1 MLLILLFTI
10 LAIIVVGL
18 LLFIHHKNKPIP
30 VSLTK
35 TESEFF
41 IDTFIVNDELDLL
54 ELRLNEHDDF
64 TKYFIGVESN
74 RTHKGKEKPWHVK
87 TNMKRFEK
95 WKDKFILLSLDDS
108 NINLDGTMRERRAR
122 DFAMDKAKQLINDYD
137 LKDHVVSFV
146 CDADEI
152 YNKSDIV
159 KACSDINPGEFK
171 RPQWQFFYYNLNC
184 HNPKHTW
191 PDRQQRTFLCLG
203 RDLKQ
208 ISHFDKHGVVPKLKS
223 KNTGVIGWH
232 MSNFGSEEYIR
243 GKYKSVFEANR
254 VRVVPDVKK
263 AIEACEDVLGRKNYG
278 WERGNPYEYPRTLKT
293 DKFGKTSKGE
303 NFWKELL
310 LDSRNFVPSS
320 AKLNSNSNSN
330 SKRVRFAFYQNS
342 LQERGSSIA
351 LYDYADFGE
360 QFSLFK
366 EPIII
371 YDKTHRPKTNDVVLD
386 KFKHRFGQENI
397 FSIENWAEVD
407 KILSEN
413 NITHL
418 YVIKWGTDDK
428 KISNLPNVKTCV
440 HCVFGAGQPHGDVY
454 ARISETVAAKK
465 NRVVPVVPH
474 VVRNRKIAGDSLRS
488 SLGIPREATVFGR
501 YGGRDTFDIGYV
513 KTQIKKVL
521 NSDSDSS
528 RNIYFLFA
536 NTNKFVDHPRV
547 LYVDTI
553 YSEEYKNKFIRTC
566 DAMVHA
572 RRRGESFGL
581 SIAEFSIMN
590 KPIITSNKQFVDAFH
605 LKELGSKGMYYHDE
619 ESFFNVIMN
628 FDRKGIRE
636 KNWRCYD
643 NFSPEKVMKIFKRVF
658 M

>member
-1 MLLILLFTI
+1 MLLILIFTI
-10 LAIIVVGL
+10 LAIIVVGML
-18 LLFIHHKNKPIP
+18 VLIHHKTKPLPI
-30 VSLTK
+30 SLIK
-35 TESEFF
+35 NENEFL

-87 TNMKRFEK
+87 SNMERFEK
-95 WKDKFILLSLDDS
+95 WKEKFILLSLDDS
-108 NINLDGTMRERRAR
+108 SINLDGTMRERRAR
-122 DFAMDKAKQLINDYD
+122 DFALDKAKSLIKDYD
-137 LKDHVVSFV
+137 LNDYVVSFV

-152 YNKSDIV
+152 YNKPDIIR
-159 KACSDINPGEFK
+159 ACSDIKAGEFK

-203 RDLKQ
+203 RDLNQ

-243 GKYKSVFEANR
+243 EKYKSVFEANR

-278 WERGNPYEYPRTLKT
+278 WQKGDPYAYPRTLTK
-293 DKFGKTSKGE
+293 KFGKSSKGKD
-303 NFWKELL
+303 FWKTLL
-310 LDSRNFVPSS
+310 LDYRKSVPPRSV
-320 AKLNSNSNSN
+320 KLNSV
-330 SKRVRFAFYQNS
+330 KKGKIRFAFYQNS

-360 QFSLFK
+360 KYSLFQA
-366 EPIII
+366 PIII
-371 YDKTHRPKTNDVVLD
+371 YDQTHRPKTNKVVLN
-386 KFKHRFGQENI
+386 KFNERFGQENI
-397 FSIENWAEVD
+397 FPIEDWTEVD

-413 NITHL
+413 DVTHL
-418 YVIKWGTDDK
+418 YIIKWGTDDK
-428 KISNLPNVKTCV
+428 KVSNLPNVKTCV

-454 ARISETVAAKK
+454 ARISETVAAKR

-474 VVRNRKIAGDSLRS
+474 IVRRRKIPGKDLRR
-488 SLGIPREATVFGR
+488 SLGIPNEATVFGR

-513 KTQIKKVL
+513 KTQIKNIV
-521 NSDSDSS
+521 NSTEDV
-528 RNIYFLFA
+528 YFLFA

-553 YSEEYKNKFIRTC
+553 YSEEDKDMFIRTC
-566 DAMVHA
+566 DAMIHA

-590 KPIITSNKQFVDAFH
+590 KPIITSNKQYVDAFH

-619 ESFFNVIMN
+619 DSFYDTIMK
-628 FDRKGIRE
+628 FDRTKVKE
-636 KNWRCYD
+636 KDWKCYQ
-643 NFSPEKVMKIFKRVF
+643 NYSPEKVMKTFKKVF
-658 M
+658 I